1 MVGPRALGGS
11 TYRTLF
17 RPMGE
22 GEKVK
27 VKDKKKEKKEEKGR
41 FKDKNYTVIHLIKT
55 KKR

>member
-22 GEKVK
+22 REKVE